1 VKGEVP
7 LLYSA
12 DSAAR
17 RKRKPHPYDGIISSA
32 YWLLIPNLNLYS
44 KEERK
49 MSILPKKDKPITFR
63 IDDETY
69 EKIEELVKQNKTS
82 VSLEI
87 RKMIDFY
94 LESKERL
101 EK

>member
-1 VKGEVP
+1 MFVKEN
-7 LLYSA
+7 LTKSYNISKLNKRSEAKCLYF
-12 DSAAR
+12 
-17 RKRKPHPYDGIISSA
+17 
-32 YWLLIPNLNLYS
+32 
-44 KEERK
+44 
-49 MSILPKKDKPITFR
+49 PKK

>member
-1 VKGEVP
+1 
-7 LLYSA
+7 
-12 DSAAR
+12 
-17 RKRKPHPYDGIISSA
+17 
-32 YWLLIPNLNLYS
+32 
-44 KEERK
+44 
-49 MSILPKKDKPITFR
+49 MSILPKKDKQITFR

>member
-1 VKGEVP
+1 
-7 LLYSA
+7 
-12 DSAAR
+12 
-17 RKRKPHPYDGIISSA
+17 
-32 YWLLIPNLNLYS
+32 
-44 KEERK
+44 

-63 IDDETY
+63 IDDETH

>member
-1 VKGEVP
+1 
-7 LLYSA
+7 
-12 DSAAR
+12 
-17 RKRKPHPYDGIISSA
+17 
-32 YWLLIPNLNLYS
+32 
-44 KEERK
+44 
-49 MSILPKKDKPITFR
+49 MSILPKKNKPITFR

>member
-1 VKGEVP
+1 MFVKEN
-7 LLYSA
+7 LTKSYNISKLNKRSEAKCLYF
-12 DSAAR
+12 
-17 RKRKPHPYDGIISSA
+17 
-32 YWLLIPNLNLYS
+32 
-44 KEERK
+44 
-49 MSILPKKDKPITFR
+49 PKKDKPITFR

>member
-1 VKGEVP
+1 
-7 LLYSA
+7 
-12 DSAAR
+12 
-17 RKRKPHPYDGIISSA
+17 
-32 YWLLIPNLNLYS
+32 
-44 KEERK
+44 

-87 RKMIDFY
+87 RKLKFRGF
-94 LESKERL
+94 SRL
-101 EK
+101 KFVVPPSGFFFSIAHIPRHGNLFRRF

>member
-1 VKGEVP
+1 
-7 LLYSA
+7 
-12 DSAAR
+12 
-17 RKRKPHPYDGIISSA
+17 
-32 YWLLIPNLNLYS
+32 
-44 KEERK
+44 

-94 LESKERL
+94 LESKDQGFFKIKIRRSSL
-101 EK
+101 RVFL

>member
-1 VKGEVP
+1 
-7 LLYSA
+7 
-12 DSAAR
+12 
-17 RKRKPHPYDGIISSA
+17 
-32 YWLLIPNLNLYS
+32 
-44 KEERK
+44 

-94 LESKERL
+94 LESKESNWMTNHISPKKEYNTTSL
-101 EK
+101 

>member
-1 VKGEVP
+1 
-7 LLYSA
+7 
-12 DSAAR
+12 
-17 RKRKPHPYDGIISSA
+17 
-32 YWLLIPNLNLYS
+32 
-44 KEERK
+44 
-49 MSILPKKDKPITFR
+49 MSILQKKDKPITFR

-94 LESKERL
+94 LESKDMSLPSLKFRGFSRL
-101 EK
+101 KFVVPPSGFFFSIAHIPRHGNLFRRF